1 MNRRNILSKTIDHM
15 HRKSIGRIIVTAL
28 NLCIVLLPVM
38 DNRVEMTEILSLPS
52 WRSPA
57 IAAVRLLCSALMQW
71 PSIDG

>member
-1 MNRRNILSKTIDHM
+1 MNHRNILNKTIDHM

-28 NLCIVLLPVM
+28 NLCIVLLPVIGQQGGN
-38 DNRVEMTEILSLPS
+38 DEIVSLPS
-52 WRSPA
+52 WHSPA